1 MNGFYYL
8 QAWDTALRMIGK
20 EGEMSPKG
28 YKERER
34 GEGERERE
42 RERGNKIKKNRRRK
56 ERRRS
61 SFSNIKI

>member
-34 GEGERERE
+34 GEGERER
-42 RERGNKIKKNRRRK
+42 GNKIKKNRRRK

>member
-42 RERGNKIKKNRRRK
+42 RERK
-56 ERRRS
+56 
-61 SFSNIKI
+61 